1 MRQHDFMERQSRRK
15 GKRRGPLPTGKGT
28 LIGVRL
34 QPGDLLALDRWIQQ
48 QGEHQTRPEAIRKL
62 VHTGLEISGIA
73 RGLTIDKSAFAVERA
88 SLNIH
93 QRLKPDEFPEL
104 KVEKLMADRGK

>member
-1 MRQHDFMERQSRRK
+1 MERQSGRK

-34 QPGDLLALDRWIQQ
+34 QPGDLSALDRWIQQ

-62 VHTGLEISGIA
+62 VNTGLEISGIA
-73 RGLTIDKSAFAVERA
+73 RALTINKSPFAVELA
-88 SLNIH
+88 GLKIH
-93 QRLKPDEFPEL
+93 QLLKPDEFPEL